1 MIMPCK
7 PDEKHICKRC
17 KKEKTFLETDGESG
31 LGGYYCAACAAAGYG
46 PYKIGNVV
54 VGRR

>member
-1 MIMPCK
+1 MPCK